1 MCLEE
6 EISNRFDSIISFVD
20 LRGQIGS
27 GSDGNTALQGPQD
40 SEGNRGGAK
49 QWRFIKADTAILMF

>member
-20 LRGQIGS
+20 LREQIGS
-27 GSDGNTALQGPQD
+27 GSDGNTALKGPQD
-40 SEGNRGGAK
+40 SEGNRGAK
-49 QWRFIKADTAILMF
+49 QWRFITADTAILLF